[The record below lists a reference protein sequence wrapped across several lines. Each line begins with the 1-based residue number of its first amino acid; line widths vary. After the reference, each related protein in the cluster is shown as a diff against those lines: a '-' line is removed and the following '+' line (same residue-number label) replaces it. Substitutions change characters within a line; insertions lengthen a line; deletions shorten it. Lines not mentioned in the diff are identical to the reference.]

1 MARAIEV
8 PQSRIHEIVKGLRR
22 ISAETAVRISAFLRT
37 EAQGLINLHID
48 YDIIQAKETMAD
60 LLARIHRFDR
70 VEARA

>member
-22 ISAETAVRISAFLRT
+22 ISAETAVRISAFFRT
-37 EAQGLINLHID
+37 DAQSLINLHID

>member
-1 MARAIEV
+1 M
-8 PQSRIHEIVKGLRR
+8 KGLRR
-22 ISAETAVRISAFLRT
+22 ISAETAVRISAFFRT
-37 EAQGLINLHID
+37 DAQSLINLHID

>member
-1 MARAIEV
+1 M
-8 PQSRIHEIVKGLRR
+8 
-22 ISAETAVRISAFLRT
+22 RISAFFRT
-37 EAQGLINLHID
+37 DAQSLINLQID

>member
-1 MARAIEV
+1 MARDIEV

-22 ISAETAVRISAFLRT
+22 ISAETAVRISASFRT
-37 EAQGLINLHID
+37 DEQGMINLHID

>member
-1 MARAIEV
+1 LARAIEV

-22 ISAETAVRISAFLRT
+22 ISAETAVRISAFFRT
-37 EAQGLINLHID
+37 DAQSLINLHID

>member
-1 MARAIEV
+1 LARAIEV

-22 ISAETAVRISAFLRT
+22 NSAETAVRISAFFRT
-37 EAQGLINLHID
+37 DAQSLINLHID